1 MVENNGTNASA
12 SNNTIDILGRSNNRI
27 DILGRSNNRIDILG
41 RSNNRIDILTYLRLG
56 SVIAN

>member
-27 DILGRSNNRIDILG
+27 DIL
-41 RSNNRIDILTYLRLG
+41 TYLRLG